1 MEHRKNQRY
10 SEEFKLKIVKEV
22 LSGQLSNA
30 EAKQKYSLGGNS
42 DASKWLGYYKK
53 YGVCTLSLVPKP
65 LFVKEKAQ
73 PTRPTKLHPQVGL
86 SRVCRLLGLTRQAY
100 YQSQWRLE
108 ADSTEAELVI
118 QQVHA
123 IKRLHPAIGC
133 RKLLVML
140 QAFLLDHQIKMGR
153 DALFDLLAAH
163 KLLVRKRKRNIVTT
177 WSKHWMKKYPNLV
190 RDIIPS
196 AINEVWV
203 SDITYFK
210 MADKHVYI
218 SFITDAYSRKIVGYH
233 VADTLEA
240 VHTVQA
246 LKMALKGINTNFIA
260 LIHHSDRGVQYC
272 SAEYVKL
279 LQDHGIAI
287 SMTENGDPLENAIAE
302 RVNGI
307 IKEEYLN
314 HYQIKTKKEIEQ
326 KLQKAVSLYN
336 NGRPHLS
343 CNMLTPDQVHES
355 KLTPQRLWK
364 NYYKKPIIVN
374 VKQDYP
380 EPVNQ

>member
-1 MEHRKNQRY
+1 M
-10 SEEFKLKIVKEV
+10 
-22 LSGQLSNA
+22 
-30 EAKQKYSLGGNS
+30 
-42 DASKWLGYYKK
+42 
-53 YGVCTLSLVPKP
+53 
-65 LFVKEKAQ
+65 
-73 PTRPTKLHPQVGL
+73 
-86 SRVCRLLGLTRQAY
+86 TRQAY
-100 YQSQWRLE
+100 YQSQWRVEAGSIE
-108 ADSTEAELVI
+108 ADLVI
-118 QQVHA
+118 KEVHA
-123 IKRLHPAIGC
+123 IRHLHPAIGC

-163 KLLVRKRKRNIVTT
+163 KLLVRKRRRNIVTT
-177 WSKHWMKKYPNLV
+177 WSKHWMKKYPNLI

-196 AINEVWV
+196 RVNEVWV

-210 MADKHVYI
+210 IEEKYVYI
-218 SFITDAYSRKIVGYH
+218 SFVTDAYSRKIVGYH

-246 LKMALKGINTNFIA
+246 LKMAIEGTNTTFIG

-272 SAEYVKL
+272 CAEYVKL

-287 SMTENGDPLENAIAE
+287 SMTENGDPLENAVAE

-326 KLQKAVSLYN
+326 KLQQAVSLYN
-336 NGRPHLS
+336 NDRPHLS
-343 CNMLTPDQVHES
+343 CNMLTPNDVYENS
-355 KLTPQRLWK
+355 LPTERRWK